1 MPKLERE
8 DKTPK
13 RDRPRVPPDRQDSK
27 RAADKARARAGGE
40 RARQEATDR
49 PRARAGA
56 ERFMQQDAAER
67 ARKREARTYVV
78 QAGDS
83 LSKIA
88 KELLGDAARW
98 PEIFELN
105 KDQIKD
111 PNLIQVGQEL
121 RIP

>member
-1 MPKLERE
+1 MPRD
-8 DKTPK
+8 DKVFTEKKAGKGQDRRNPTEPPK
-13 RDRPRVPPDRQDSK
+13 ARSPFQDTSI
-27 RAADKARARAGGE
+27 ADKVE
-40 RARQEATDR
+40 KKI
-49 PRARAGA
+49 A
-56 ERFMQQDAAER
+56 EVAAK
-67 ARKREARTYVV
+67 RKAKTYVV
-78 QAGDS
+78 QPGDS

-121 RIP
+121 RMP

>member
-27 RAADKARARAGGE
+27 MAADRA
-40 RARQEATDR
+40 RARQEAAADR
-49 PRARAGA
+49 AVRAGA

-67 ARKREARTYVV
+67 ARKREAKTYVV

-111 PNLIQVGQEL
+111 PNLIRVGQEL